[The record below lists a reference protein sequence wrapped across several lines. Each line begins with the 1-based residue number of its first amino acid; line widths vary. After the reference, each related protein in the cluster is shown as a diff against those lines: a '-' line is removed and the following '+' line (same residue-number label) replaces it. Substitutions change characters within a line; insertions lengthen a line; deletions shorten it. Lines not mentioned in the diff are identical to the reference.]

1 MLQMITMVCTVI
13 CLASLVLS
21 QLNNKKE
28 KFQKNNIGVRT
39 EYYDLKIDILEKTSQ
54 TLLKNYESVSNKN
67 EKVIKEN
74 QNLINR
80 CSEVLQETKILN
92 GNNNKLLEKVKLMDI
107 KIKEQDI
114 KIKEQGNKIKEQGN
128 KIKEQVTEIKELR
141 IENERLNIDIKNLK
155 EENRKI
161 ISALE
166 QYDIMAPHFKIKE
179 PFSIK
184 IVK

>member
-1 MLQMITMVCTVI
+1 MLQMITMACTVI

-28 KFQKNNIGVRT
+28 KSQKNNIGVRT

-54 TLLKNYESVSNKN
+54 TLLKNYESVSSKN

-114 KIKEQGNKIKEQGN
+114 KIKEQGNKIKE
-128 KIKEQVTEIKELR
+128 LR
-141 IENERLNIDIKNLK
+141 MENERLNIDIKNLK

-184 IVK
+184 IVQ

>member
-1 MLQMITMVCTVI
+1 MLQMITMACTVI

-28 KFQKNNIGVRT
+28 KSQKNNIGVRT

-54 TLLKNYESVSNKN
+54 TLLKNYESVSSKN

-114 KIKEQGNKIKEQGN
+114 KIKEQGNKIKEWR
-128 KIKEQVTEIKELR
+128 K
-141 IENERLNIDIKNLK
+141 ENERLNIDVKNLK

>member
-1 MLQMITMVCTVI
+1 MLQMITMACTVI

-28 KFQKNNIGVRT
+28 KSQKNNIGVRT

-54 TLLKNYESVSNKN
+54 TLLKNYESVSSKN

-114 KIKEQGNKIKEQGN
+114 KIKEQGNKIKE
-128 KIKEQVTEIKELR
+128 LR
-141 IENERLNIDIKNLK
+141 MENERLNIDIKNLK

>member
-1 MLQMITMVCTVI
+1 MLQMITMICTVI

-28 KFQKNNIGVRT
+28 KSQKNNIGVRT

-54 TLLKNYESVSNKN
+54 TLLKNYESVSSKN

-114 KIKEQGNKIKEQGN
+114 KIKEQGNKIKE
-128 KIKEQVTEIKELR
+128 LR
-141 IENERLNIDIKNLK
+141 MENERLNIDIKNLK

>member
-28 KFQKNNIGVRT
+28 KSKKNNIGVRT

-54 TLLKNYESVSNKN
+54 TLLKNYESVSSKN

-114 KIKEQGNKIKEQGN
+114 KIKEQGNKIKE
-128 KIKEQVTEIKELR
+128 LR

>member
-1 MLQMITMVCTVI
+1 MLQMITMACTVI

-28 KFQKNNIGVRT
+28 KSQKNNIGVRT

-54 TLLKNYESVSNKN
+54 TLLKNYESVSSKN

-114 KIKEQGNKIKEQGN
+114 KIKEQGN